1 MSSQREA
8 HLGRGMSTKL
18 AAAGGMVEQVDT
30 SGSQRYPDETPLGGQ
45 ELNETLV
52 LAAHT
57 VPRAPRRRGGWGTS
71 LEDLTR
77 GYKLC
82 VADER
87 DPGCYSGAD
96 AQSVQEAPRA
106 AETNKNERQPAQS
119 RS

>member
-8 HLGRGMSTKL
+8 HLGRAMSTKL
-18 AAAGGMVEQVDT
+18 AAAGAWLNKSTLLVRSDIRMK
-30 SGSQRYPDETPLGGQ
+30 PHWGGA

-87 DPGCYSGAD
+87 DPGCDSGAD

>member
-1 MSSQREA
+1 
-8 HLGRGMSTKL
+8 
-18 AAAGGMVEQVDT
+18 MVEQSTLLVRSDIRMKPHWGGRAQRNLGV
-30 SGSQRYPDETPLGGQ
+30 SGTHCAQGATKKGG
-45 ELNETLV
+45 E
-52 LAAHT
+52 
-57 VPRAPRRRGGWGTS
+57 GTS

-87 DPGCYSGAD
+87 DPGCDSGAD